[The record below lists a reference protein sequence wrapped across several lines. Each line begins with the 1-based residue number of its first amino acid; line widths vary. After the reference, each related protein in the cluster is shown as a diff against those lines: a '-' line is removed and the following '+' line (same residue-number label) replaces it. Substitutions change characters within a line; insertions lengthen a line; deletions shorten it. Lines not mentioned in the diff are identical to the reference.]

1 MRCVSFQIM
10 KEIDS
15 IPQTPE
21 QLLRLLDA
29 QLAAQRA
36 RRKKPERN
44 RAVFLVASL
53 LIIVLVAAVALMMLE
68 QMLLNSPREG
78 LRAPQSAAISDRK
91 F

>member
-1 MRCVSFQIM
+1 M

-15 IPQTPE
+15 TSQTPE

-44 RAVFLVASL
+44 RAVFLVSSL
-53 LIIVLVAAVALMMLE
+53 LIIVAAAAVALMILE
-68 QMLLNSPREG
+68 EMVVNSPRDAV
-78 LRAPQSAAISDRK
+78 RTPASSAASDRK

>member
-1 MRCVSFQIM
+1 M

-15 IPQTPE
+15 TSQTPE

-44 RAVFLVASL
+44 RAVFLVSYM
-53 LIIVLVAAVALMMLE
+53 LIIVGAAAVAFLLLEWMLV
-68 QMLLNSPREG
+68 NSPREG
-78 LRAPQSAAISDRK
+78 HRTSQSETASDRK